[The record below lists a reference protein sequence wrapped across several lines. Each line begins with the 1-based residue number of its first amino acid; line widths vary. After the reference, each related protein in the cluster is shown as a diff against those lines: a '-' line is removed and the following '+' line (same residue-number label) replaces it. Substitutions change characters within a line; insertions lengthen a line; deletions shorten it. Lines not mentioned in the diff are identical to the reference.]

1 MWEQKV
7 RMKGKEKKQ
16 GQGNRIDKQQLNE
29 KMLFYSPPLD
39 YQTNRPLKLLW
50 PLQKAL
56 FMETR
61 AGQVSLLTNRP
72 P

>member
-1 MWEQKV
+1 M
-7 RMKGKEKKQ
+7 RMKGKEKKL
-16 GQGNRIDKQQLNE
+16 GQGNRIDKQQLNK

-39 YQTNRPLKLLW
+39 YRTNRR
-50 PLQKAL
+50 LQKAL
-56 FMETR
+56 FMETP